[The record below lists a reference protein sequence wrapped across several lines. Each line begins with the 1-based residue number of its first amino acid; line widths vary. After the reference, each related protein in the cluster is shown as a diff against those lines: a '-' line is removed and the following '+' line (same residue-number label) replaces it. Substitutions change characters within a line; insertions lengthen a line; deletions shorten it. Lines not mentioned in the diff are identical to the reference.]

1 MKFPF
6 VAKTCVDDFRHL
18 LFKTINVFRLN
29 QSAKRTTLKISHSI
43 MSAYMSLALAA
54 CGGGGSSGTT
64 TDSTSVTPTTAVT
77 ALDPYNNQIAP
88 GALTNT
94 ITGTVWNSRTAGA
107 TVSAYQVM
115 PNGTNGALIGTSG
128 TTGAD
133 GNFTITL
140 STQPT
145 GYVRLVS
152 TGGTYTSEADGTTQA
167 GGSLELVTP
176 YVTTAFNTFVITP
189 VTHIASHVFTFKAG
203 QGATLAT
210 SYTSGISAALQLA
223 GEDTPLRGTADLGV
237 NVLKTVPASSNDL
250 LNAYQDLLTAIE
262 WFGVAY
268 DLPSTTSVR
277 VISSNAEADYPIP
290 SLVDG
295 SNNQINVG
303 AWINSAFNDGASG
316 LTLTQMMSGLSV
328 ASEIQY
334 PLLSNFYE
342 YAACQN
348 VSAIPAYLARF
359 PSQTAIF
366 TADPTRCADLGNDI
380 ATLKAKIR
388 TNNRTKFVI

>member
-1 MKFPF
+1 M
-6 VAKTCVDDFRHL
+6 
-18 LFKTINVFRLN
+18 
-29 QSAKRTTLKISHSI
+29 KISHSI
-43 MSAYMSLALAA
+43 MSVCISLTLAA

-64 TDSTSVTPTTAVT
+64 TSSTSGTPTTAVT
-77 ALDPYNNQIAP
+77 ALNPYTNQVAP

-94 ITGTVWNSRTAGA
+94 IAGIVWNSRTVGA
-107 TVSAYQVM
+107 IVSAYQVM

-128 TTGAD
+128 ATGAD
-133 GNFTITL
+133 GSFTMTI
-140 STQPT
+140 STQST

-176 YVTTAFNTFVITP
+176 YVTTAFNSFVITP

-210 SYTSGISAALQLA
+210 SYTTGISTALQLA
-223 GEDTPLRGTADLGV
+223 GEDTPLRGTTDLGV
-237 NVLKTVPASSNDL
+237 NILKTMPASSDDL

-262 WFGVAY
+262 WFGVQY

-277 VISSNAEADYPIP
+277 VISSNAEVDYPIP

-303 AWINSAFNDGASG
+303 TWVNGTFNDGASG
-316 LTLTQMMSGLSV
+316 LTLTKMMSSLSV

-348 VSAIPAYLARF
+348 ASAIPAYLARF
-359 PSQTAIF
+359 PSQTTIF
-366 TADPTRCADLGNDI
+366 TADPDHCAELGNSI
-380 ATLKAKIR
+380 AALKAQIL
-388 TNNRTKFVI
+388 TNNRTKYAI

>member
-6 VAKTCVDDFRHL
+6 VAKACSDDFHL
-18 LFKTINVFRLN
+18 LFKSINVFRPN

-43 MSAYMSLALAA
+43 MSVCISVALAA

-64 TDSTSVTPTTAVT
+64 TDSTSGTPPMTVT
-77 ALDPYNNQIAP
+77 ALDPYTNQVAP

-94 ITGTVWNSRTAGA
+94 IAGMVWNSRTVGA
-107 TVSAYQVM
+107 TVSAYHVM

-128 TTGAD
+128 ATGAD
-133 GNFTITL
+133 GSFTIIL

-145 GYVRLVS
+145 GYVRLIS

-176 YVTTAFNTFVITP
+176 YVTTAFHTFVITP

-203 QGATLAT
+203 QGTTLAT
-210 SYTSGISAALQLA
+210 SYTTGISTALQLS
-223 GEDTPLRGTADLGV
+223 GEDTPLRGITGLGV
-237 NVLKTVPASSNDL
+237 NILKTVPASSEDF

-262 WFGVAY
+262 WFGIQY
-268 DLPSTTSVR
+268 DLPSTASVR
-277 VISSNAEADYPIP
+277 VISSAAEADYPSP
-290 SLVDG
+290 SVVDG
-295 SNNQINVG
+295 LNNPINVG
-303 AWINSAFNDGASG
+303 AWINGIYSDVAPG
-316 LTLTQMMSGLSV
+316 LTMTQLFSGGYTV

-334 PLLSNFYE
+334 PLLSDFYE

-348 VSAIPAYLARF
+348 ASAIPAYLARF
-359 PSQTAIF
+359 PSQTTIF
-366 TADPTRCADLGNDI
+366 TADPDHCTELGNSI
-380 ATLKAKIR
+380 AALKAKIL
-388 TNNRTKFVI
+388 TNNRTKYAI

>member
-18 LFKTINVFRLN
+18 FFKTINVFRLN
-29 QSAKRTTLKISHSI
+29 QSTKRTTLKISHSI
-43 MSAYMSLALAA
+43 MSVCMSLALVA

-64 TDSTSVTPTTAVT
+64 TTSTSVMPTTAVT
-77 ALDPYNNQIAP
+77 ALDPYTNQVAP

-94 ITGTVWNSRTAGA
+94 ITGTVWNSRTVGA

-133 GNFTITL
+133 GSFTITL

-210 SYTSGISAALQLA
+210 SYTTGISTALQLA
-223 GEDTPLRGTADLGV
+223 GEDTPLRGTTDLGV
-237 NVLKTVPASSNDL
+237 NILKTVPASSNDL

-295 SNNQINVG
+295 SSNQINVG
-303 AWINSAFNDGASG
+303 TWINGTFTNGASG
-316 LTLTQMMSGLSV
+316 LTLTQMMNSLSV

-348 VSAIPAYLARF
+348 VSAKPAYLARF
-359 PSQTAIF
+359 PSQTTIF
-366 TADPTRCADLGNDI
+366 AADPTRCADLGNDI
-380 ATLKAKIR
+380 ATLKAKIL